1 MEIDL
6 LKEENNLLQKEVEML
21 KKEKSMPTN
30 SKYDSSAAEIIFE
43 IFKAF
48 QNIIHLCQVT
58 RENPVSDSIIQIF
71 NSSRLMSKISESSL
85 EDVSKL
91 EDTDQHDKVMVSCL
105 KLLIEGF
112 KVDEIRDQFMKD
124 CPKEFVIKLVK
135 GTVAYLD
142 SNRVRPFQE

>member
-6 LKEENNLLQKEVEML
+6 LKEENNLLRKEVEML

-30 SKYDSSAAEIIFE
+30 SKYDSSTTEIIFE
-43 IFKAF
+43 ILKAF

-58 RENPVSDSIIQIF
+58 RENPVSDSIIRIF

-112 KVDEIRDQFMKD
+112 KVDEIRDQFMK
-124 CPKEFVIKLVK
+124 II
-135 GTVAYLD
+135 
-142 SNRVRPFQE
+142 